1 MISGD
6 LSAPRT
12 EPAHWRARLAA
23 IFIALVCAGSLAFIF
38 VYPGSGEVNR
48 LEAGQVSA
56 HALLAP
62 ERVTFASEIQTG
74 EAQSKAQAAVKDI
87 FDPPNP
93 ERARG
98 QVNKAESVLDFVDTV
113 RHDSYSDGEKKVKLV
128 LAIPDFNL
136 SVLTISRTLAL
147 DESAFHRVVSE
158 TLYIADSTMRDEIRA
173 TDINAT
179 LTKLPTRVS
188 LALPADQADL
198 VALWARPFVVPNS
211 FYNATKTED
220 LRAAERERVGTVY
233 RTIEKGE
240 AVVREG
246 EVITPL
252 AIEALEELHLITP
265 RREWSDLVGAAL
277 FAGALTLLLCVYIVR
292 SCPSLIAH
300 PRALALVAFLL
311 IVGAVAARAFAM
323 EQRPLAYVIPF
334 SVGAMLV
341 AALIDSQ
348 VAFGVAFVFAL
359 MVGFLGQNSF
369 PMAMYVLAGGWVAAA
384 SLGRIE
390 RLSAFWWC
398 GLYVAGANLIAA
410 IIFRVLA
417 HDTALAT
424 LAPYAIAALGNAA
437 LAALIAL
444 GSLTF
449 LGRVFG
455 ITTSLDLLEL
465 TRPTHP
471 LLKKLLAEA
480 PGTYHHSLIVSQLAE
495 QAAQKIGAD
504 ALLVR
509 VAAYYH
515 DVGKTREPQSFVE
528 NQFDGVNVH
537 DSLDPQSSASIVI
550 DHVSRGIALAEKY
563 GLPPRIREMIPQ
575 HHGTTLAAYF
585 HHKAKEIGN
594 ARVDEN
600 DFRYAGPKPQSREAG
615 ILMLADGT
623 EATARAERPTTPEQI
638 RVIINRIVDDRLR
651 DGQLDESNLTLHDI
665 QEIKDAFFGVLQG
678 MFHAR
683 VRYPVSSEQSIVN
696 SKPSTVISIQRKRGN
711 RDSRP

>member
-6 LSAPRT
+6 SSAIRT
-12 EPAHWRARLAA
+12 EPITWRARSAA
-23 IFIALVCAGSLAFIF
+23 LLIALFCAATLAFIF
-38 VYPGSGEVNR
+38 IYPGSGEVNR

-56 HALLAP
+56 RAILAP
-62 ERVTFASEIQTG
+62 ERITFASEIQTG

-93 ERARG
+93 ERARA
-98 QVNKAESVLDFVDTV
+98 QVGKAESVLDFVDTV
-113 RHDSYSDGEKKVKLV
+113 RHDSYSDSEKKLKFV
-128 LAIPDFNL
+128 LAIPDLNL
-136 SVLTISRTLAL
+136 ATLALSRTLAL
-147 DESAFHRVVSE
+147 DDSAFHRVVSE
-158 TLYIADSTMRDEIRA
+158 TLYIVDSTMRDEIRA
-173 TDINAT
+173 TDINAA
-179 LTKLPTRVS
+179 LAKLPTRVS

-198 VALWARPFVVPNS
+198 VAQWARPFIVPNT

-220 LRAAERERVGTVY
+220 LRAAERARVGTVY

-252 AIEALEELHLITP
+252 ALEALDELHLLTP
-265 RREWSDLVGAAL
+265 RRESSDMLGAAL
-277 FAGALTLLLCVYIVR
+277 FAGVLTILLSVYIVR
-292 SCPSLIAH
+292 MRPALIAH
-300 PRALALVAFLL
+300 PRTLALIAFLL
-311 IVGAVAARAFAM
+311 IVGGVAARAFSM

-334 SVGAMLV
+334 SVGAMLIAV
-341 AALIDSQ
+341 LIDSQ
-348 VAFGVAFVFAL
+348 TAFGAAFAIAL

-369 PMAMYVLAGGWVAAA
+369 EIAVYVLAGGWVAAA

-390 RLSAFWWC
+390 RLSAFWWS
-398 GLYVAGANLIAA
+398 GLYVAGANLIAVLV
-410 IIFRVLA
+410 FRVLA
-417 HDTALAT
+417 RETALAS
-424 LAPYAIAALGNAA
+424 LAPYALAALGNAA

-444 GSLTF
+444 GSLSF

-528 NQFDGVNVH
+528 NQFDGVNLH
-537 DSLDPQSSASIVI
+537 DALDPQTSAGIVI
-550 DHVSRGIALAEKY
+550 DHVQRGIALAEKY

-585 HHKAKEIGN
+585 HHKAKETGS

-600 DFRYAGPKPQSREAG
+600 DFRYNGPKPQSREAG

-623 EATARAERPTTPEQI
+623 EATARAERPATPEQI

-683 VRYPVSSEQSIVN
+683 VKYPVSREQ
-696 SKPSTVISIQRKRGN
+696 STVISIQRKRGN
-711 RDSRP
+711 RDSRS